1 MVHGL
6 VIRVPARLEPCLT
19 SAAIGTNSRHYY
31 HPHFN
36 NREMK
41 LRKVMQPA
49 QSHTG
54 SKQLN
59 QNSGWSAHLASKH
72 IHFGPVT
79 NMATL
84 NLLWATEPPWIYI
97 RKKLPD
103 FPNGTVVRILLLMQG
118 TWVWSLVWVD
128 PTCHRATK
136 PMHPNYWDCFLEL
149 AGCKTTSPRAYALC

>member
-1 MVHGL
+1 
-6 VIRVPARLEPCLT
+6 
-19 SAAIGTNSRHYY
+19 
-31 HPHFN
+31 
-36 NREMK
+36 
-41 LRKVMQPA
+41 MQPA

-103 FPNGTVVRILLLMQG
+103 FPNGTVG
-118 TWVWSLVWVD
+118 KN
-128 PTCHRATK
+128 PPA
-136 PMHPNYWDCFLEL
+136 N
-149 AGCKTTSPRAYALC
+149 AGDMGLIPGLGRSHMP